1 MKQHKRGLYA
11 VLAAKPTLFLQSRY
25 PEVQHCASDDFIDR
39 QQRWRDCS
47 ANDVGHRLPPIRRNA
62 FAGYW
67 RLPEPDLREGELGHK
82 DKHSHLGAICDVAHI
97 PIRWRRCNPRQP
109 GTRTGRNPASVFSPG
124 AMHQTKCEAA
134 MKRRS
139 KPLFAILILILGL
152 SIAPASARAKPD
164 CMVRPSC

>member
-1 MKQHKRGLYA
+1 
-11 VLAAKPTLFLQSRY
+11 VPAAKPTLFLQSRY

-124 AMHQTKCEAA
+124 AMHQTKCGGCHETTFETPIRHPDPHPRAVDRSR
-134 MKRRS
+134 KRTGQTR
-139 KPLFAILILILGL
+139 LHGGGL
-152 SIAPASARAKPD
+152 PAN
-164 CMVRPSC
+164 VGGWLL